1 MFIFIYILHFSM
13 TTKIGLD
20 NALSKAETL
29 FYKYCRKSVIDCFQV
44 VDLPS
49 DKHNVAYTKANKK
62 R

>member
-1 MFIFIYILHFSM
+1 M